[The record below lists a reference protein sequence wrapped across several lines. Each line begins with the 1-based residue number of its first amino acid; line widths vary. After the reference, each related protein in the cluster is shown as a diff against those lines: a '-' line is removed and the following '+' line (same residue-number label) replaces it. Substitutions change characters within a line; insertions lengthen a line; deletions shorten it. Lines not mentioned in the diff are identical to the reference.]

1 MITPE
6 ILNLTGNSLTIS
18 NAEGCAVPI
27 YISELYRHR
36 RQQLLVICRDH
47 AGANHL
53 IDDLKFL
60 LPSELVLNFSDY
72 ETLPYDS
79 FSPQQD
85 LISNRMEALFTMLH
99 TPACIVVSSI
109 NTLMQRIAP
118 REYIE
123 KNVFILNRGQEISM
137 TEIIGTLN
145 HNGYS
150 RVSQVYEQG
159 EFAVRG
165 SIIDLFPTGT
175 NNPYR
180 IDFFDNEIESIRI
193 FNTETQRTG
202 EEVKHIRLLPA
213 REFPIQKTDIELF
226 RQNYRENFSASLDP
240 SSVYQQVSSGHI
252 PAGIEYYLP
261 LFYQKTDS
269 ILDYLQKDSRIVL
282 VHGVSEQACSFM
294 EYVKQRYEAG
304 NPEDSDFNAQERPK
318 LKPLQL
324 YFAPEEFFRQLK
336 NFCQIKLLAGESEHG
351 FSLGTCRPDD
361 VGISSTG
368 RKLAKLENFIKN
380 SNLRILFS
388 AYSPGRVDTVCELL
402 RDINVRPKQVS
413 SIDEFTKSDE
423 QYGIIVTSFDEGL
436 IFTERNIAVITESEL
451 FGNTY
456 IATKRNNKNV
466 QADAIIR
473 NLAELK
479 TGEKIV
485 HYKYGIGCYRGLE
498 IRDING
504 INKEFFCL
512 EYADNARL
520 YVEITELHL
529 ISRYTGGANPP
540 LNKLGSDTWVK
551 NREKAQKKVKDV
563 AVQLLDV
570 YSKRATRKG
579 FRFKFDKTAYNSFV
593 ADFPYVETEDQ
604 KKAILSVITDMTQA
618 KTMDRLICGDVG
630 FGKTEVAIRA
640 AFIAVS
646 NSKQVAVLVPT
657 VLLAE
662 QHYDTFKNRFSNE
675 AVTIESLS
683 RFKTAGQQTR
693 ILEDLA
699 EGKIDIIIG
708 THKLLSKTVNY
719 KDLGLLIVDEEHR
732 FGVKQKEMIK
742 AMRSDVDILTLT
754 ATPIPRTLN
763 MAFSGLRDLSLITT
777 PPAKRLAIKT
787 FLKQMDF
794 SIIREAVARELKR
807 GGQVYYIHNEVST
820 IEHRAEELRNL
831 LPEARIEVAHGQ
843 MNERMLG
850 LIMNNF
856 YRHKFDILVC
866 TTIIE
871 TGIDIPS
878 ANTMIIER
886 ADKFGLAQL
895 HQIRGRVG
903 RSCHQAY
910 AYLLTPPPKLM
921 SRDAV
926 KRLEA
931 ITMHEDLGVGFALA
945 NHDLEIRGAGELLG
959 DEQSGQIAAVG
970 FTLYMEMLNKAINS
984 LKDGDELSLTDLSA
998 RNTEINLDISA
1009 LIPATY
1015 IDDVSTR
1022 LIFYKRLVS
1031 AANDEELQSIKAEM
1045 IDRFGLIPQE
1055 LSDLFE
1061 IHKLRIKVEPLGID
1075 SIAMNNVTRFIKF
1088 NTRNKINP
1096 DRIVKLLMKYPKDYA
1111 LEGLK
1116 LRIIPKVEPLEQ
1128 IKFINDVI
1136 SNIV

>member
-1 MITPE
+1 M
-6 ILNLTGNSLTIS
+6 
-18 NAEGCAVPI
+18 
-27 YISELYRHR
+27 
-36 RQQLLVICRDH
+36 
-47 AGANHL
+47 
-53 IDDLKFL
+53 
-60 LPSELVLNFSDY
+60 
-72 ETLPYDS
+72 
-79 FSPQQD
+79 
-85 LISNRMEALFTMLH
+85 
-99 TPACIVVSSI
+99 
-109 NTLMQRIAP
+109 
-118 REYIE
+118 
-123 KNVFILNRGQEISM
+123 
-137 TEIIGTLN
+137 
-145 HNGYS
+145 
-150 RVSQVYEQG
+150 
-159 EFAVRG
+159 
-165 SIIDLFPTGT
+165 
-175 NNPYR
+175 
-180 IDFFDNEIESIRI
+180 
-193 FNTETQRTG
+193 
-202 EEVKHIRLLPA
+202 
-213 REFPIQKTDIELF
+213 
-226 RQNYRENFSASLDP
+226 
-240 SSVYQQVSSGHI
+240 
-252 PAGIEYYLP
+252 
-261 LFYQKTDS
+261 
-269 ILDYLQKDSRIVL
+269 
-282 VHGVSEQACSFM
+282 
-294 EYVKQRYEAG
+294 
-304 NPEDSDFNAQERPK
+304 
-318 LKPLQL
+318 
-324 YFAPEEFFRQLK
+324 
-336 NFCQIKLLAGESEHG
+336 
-351 FSLGTCRPDD
+351 
-361 VGISSTG
+361 
-368 RKLAKLENFIKN
+368 
-380 SNLRILFS
+380 
-388 AYSPGRVDTVCELL
+388 
-402 RDINVRPKQVS
+402 
-413 SIDEFTKSDE
+413 DEFTKSDE

-436 IFTERNIAVITESEL
+436 IFTEQNIAVITESEL
-451 FGNTY
+451 FGNSY

-551 NREKAQKKVKDV
+551 NREKARKKVKDV

-708 THKLLSKTVNY
+708 THKLLSKTVKY

-903 RSCHQAY
+903 RSSHQAY

-1045 IDRFGLIPQE
+1045 IDRFGPVPQE

-1116 LRIIPKVEPLEQ
+1116 LRIIPKVEPQEQ